1 MIRSILAQYG
11 RSFEILF
18 ALVVFSAGFSA
29 RAQTAAD
36 LVANLNAASPGDT
49 IIVPAGDYGRVDL
62 GPYNF
67 SPAVSL
73 QFEDGAVIQTLR
85 ITDVVGVT
93 FEKLTI
99 SAGVSFDPVREVA
112 VLVQRGGDV
121 TFRDSSFS
129 WAKDSDPLNDGT
141 SLIFDGV
148 DGLRVENSHFSDMRD
163 GLIVKDSSDVEIW
176 GSHFTD
182 LLKDGIIISGS
193 ENVVIRE
200 NACTDFQRVEGLNT
214 HPDCIQIQASSR
226 GIADTNVLIADN
238 VSLIQDGE
246 RAQGIF
252 VYSRFAGVP
261 HRQIT
266 IENNLIRQAHHLGI
280 YAENVEDLII
290 RGNDILPSFD
300 SADTARILVRDP
312 SSNVLIEGNTAP
324 LIRAPA
330 HATVQNNTIL
340 E

>member
-1 MIRSILAQYG
+1 MIRSILGQY
-11 RSFEILF
+11 RCSFGILF
-18 ALVVFSAGFSA
+18 ALVVFGAGFSA
-29 RAQTAAD
+29 RAQTTAD
-36 LVANLNAASPGDT
+36 LIADFNAASPGDT
-49 IIVPAGDYGRVDL
+49 IIVPAGNYGRVDL
-62 GPYNF
+62 GPNNF
-67 SPAVSL
+67 SPAVTL
-73 QFEDGAVIQTLR
+73 QFEDGSVIQTLR
-85 ITDVVGVT
+85 VTDVFGVA
-93 FEKLTI
+93 FDNLTI
-99 SAGVSFDPVREVA
+99 SGGISFDPVREVA

-121 TFRDSSFS
+121 TFKSSNFS
-129 WAKDSDPLNDGT
+129 WAKDGDPLNDGT
-141 SLIFDGV
+141 TLIFDDV

-163 GLIVKDSSDVEIW
+163 GLIVKDSRDVEIW

-200 NACTDFQRVEGLNT
+200 NACTDFRRVEGLNT
-214 HPDCIQIQASSR
+214 HPDCIQIQAGSR

-252 VYSRFAGVP
+252 VKSRFAGVP

-300 SADTARILVRDP
+300 STDTARILVRDP
-312 SSNVLIEGNTAP
+312 SSNVLIEDNTAP

-330 HATVQNNTIL
+330 HATVQTNTIL